1 MKDPLIAWIEE
12 DPMNARM
19 FLDYDAQT
27 SLWAKIVYRVRLFLA
42 G

>member
-19 FLDYDAQT
+19 FLEYDAQIPWWT
-27 SLWAKIVYRVRLFLA
+27 SLIYRIRLFL
-42 G
+42 GG

>member
-19 FLDYDAQT
+19 FLEYDAQIPWWT
-27 SLWAKIVYRVRLFLA
+27 SLIYRIRLFFRV
-42 G
+42 